1 MDQNDSKAFFMF
13 EKISTMVECSNKDE
27 MCKIF
32 DKFANKVNSTADSF
46 NFLYQDKKINKND
59 TIIDLTKSKAT
70 KEIVISVEKKLK
82 KIKCP
87 ICICNDT
94 IINIDNY
101 KLVFYNCKYKHN
113 LEKIVE
119 DYEESQKLQITK
131 IKCDVCRKS
140 QKDIPADFY
149 KCLKCTQ
156 INGRTI
162 YLCSQCNL
170 LHNEKH
176 KRINYDEKN
185 YFCEQHYKE
194 LKFYCNDCQKDL
206 CDECAKNHKCNHI
219 IKYESINIDIKS
231 IKDNINNIKEKIE
244 DLKSVVNNLKN
255 NLDCAME
262 IISKYYEIAKDIIE
276 KYELYNTNLKNHRIL
291 KSIENLNKSNQNI
304 SIIINEIIKI
314 QI

>member
-27 MCKIF
+27 MCIIF

-59 TIIDLTKSKAT
+59 TIIDLTKSKAR

-156 INGRTI
+156 INGLTI
-162 YLCSQCNL
+162 YLCSQCNM

-176 KRINYDEKN
+176 KKSIIMKKI
-185 YFCEQHYKE
+185 FSVKS
-194 LKFYCNDCQKDL
+194 
-206 CDECAKNHKCNHI
+206 I
-219 IKYESINIDIKS
+219 IKSLNFIVMIVK
-231 IKDNINNIKEKIE
+231 KIYVMNVQ
-244 DLKSVVNNLKN
+244 K
-255 NLDCAME
+255 
-262 IISKYYEIAKDIIE
+262 
-276 KYELYNTNLKNHRIL
+276 
-291 KSIENLNKSNQNI
+291 
-304 SIIINEIIKI
+304 IINVIIL
-314 QI
+314 